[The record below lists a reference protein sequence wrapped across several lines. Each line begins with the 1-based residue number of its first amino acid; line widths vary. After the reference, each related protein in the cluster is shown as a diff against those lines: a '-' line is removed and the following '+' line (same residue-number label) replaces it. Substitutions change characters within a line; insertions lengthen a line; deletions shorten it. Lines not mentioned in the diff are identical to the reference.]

1 VNVTI
6 ELGDEVYLEARH
18 RAVEAGC
25 SLSGW
30 IEEVLRRELSQE
42 ARDDSQTLLGALRN
56 EELSRV

>member
-18 RAVEAGC
+18 RAVASGC
-25 SLSGW
+25 SLSGR
-30 IEEVLRRELSQE
+30 IEEVIRRELSQE
-42 ARDDSQTLLGALRN
+42 ARDDSQTLLEALRN